1 MQTIK
6 RCFLM
11 LAVGVGVVQTDAA
24 MSQTTYPDRAIKMI
38 VAWPAGG
45 GTDNVARL
53 VAKFL
58 SERLKQPIV
67 VENKSG
73 ASGVIGTEYAAKA
86 VPDGYTI
93 QYTVADSHSIN
104 PHVFKNVSFDALKD
118 FIPVAVVGS
127 MPNVLVANN
136 SVQASNMAEFLKL
149 ARAEPD
155 RFTYAS
161 WGIASGAH
169 IRTEAFN
176 KEAKIKLRHIPYQGS
191 GPAFAA
197 IVGQQV
203 DVMMVPLGLA
213 YATAKAGKVKILG
226 VDTLQRVVEAP
237 EIPTFTE
244 MGIPVSLAFWQG
256 ILVPAK
262 TPVDVVI
269 RLNKEMNEILADSK
283 VRQALLGVGVTV
295 RSNDLQ
301 SLAQLKT
308 YMADEYQRWG
318 SVIRNAQIT
327 EK

>member
-1 MQTIK
+1 MWMTK
-6 RCFLM
+6 RSI
-11 LAVGVGVVQTDAA
+11 LAVVMGFGLVQAGTAT
-24 MSQTTYPDRAIKMI
+24 SQTQYPDRAIKMI

-53 VAKFL
+53 IAKFL
-58 SERLKQPIV
+58 GERLKQPIV

-86 VPDGYTI
+86 IPDGYTI

-118 FIPVAVVGS
+118 FTPVAVVGS

-136 SVQASNMAEFLKL
+136 SVNASNMAEFLKL

-176 KEAKIKLRHIPYQGS
+176 KETKIKIRHIPYQGS

-213 YATAKAGKVKILG
+213 HSTAKAGKVKILG
-226 VDTLQRVVEAP
+226 VDTRERVAEAP

-262 TPVDVVI
+262 TPAEVVA
-269 RLNKEMNEILADSK
+269 RLNQEMNVILADPK
-283 VRQALLGVGVTV
+283 VKQALLGVGVNV
-295 RSNDLQ
+295 RANDLQ
-301 SLAQLKT
+301 SLAQLNTFMK
-308 YMADEYQRWG
+308 DEYQRWG
-318 SVIRNAQIT
+318 SVIRDAQII

>member
-1 MQTIK
+1 MRMVK
-6 RCFLM
+6 RGILT
-11 LAVGVGVVQTDAA
+11 LVVGFAAGFTGAA
-24 MSQTTYPDRAIKMI
+24 MSQPTYPDRAIKMI

-53 VAKFL
+53 IAKFL
-58 SERLKQPIV
+58 GERLKQPIV

-73 ASGVIGTEYAAKA
+73 ASGLIGTEYAAKA
-86 VPDGYTI
+86 APDGYTI

-127 MPNVLVANN
+127 MPNVLVANS
-136 SVQASNMAEFLKL
+136 SVPASNMAEFLKL

-213 YATAKAGKVKILG
+213 YATAKAGKVKIFG

-237 EIPTFTE
+237 EVPTFTE

-269 RLNKEMNEILADSK
+269 RLNREMNEILADPK
-283 VRQALLGVGVTV
+283 VKQALLGVGVNV

-301 SLAQLKT
+301 SLAQLNT
-308 YMADEYQRWG
+308 YMANEYQRWG
-318 SVIRNAQIT
+318 SIIKDAQIT

>member
-1 MQTIK
+1 MRMVK
-6 RCFLM
+6 RCILTLVVGFG
-11 LAVGVGVVQTDAA
+11 AVFGGAA
-24 MSQTTYPDRAIKMI
+24 MSQSTYPDRAIKMI

-58 SERLKQPIV
+58 GERLKQPIV

-86 VPDGYTI
+86 APDGYTI

-104 PHVFKNVSFDALKD
+104 PHVFKSVSFNALKD

-136 SVQASNMAEFLKL
+136 SVPASNMAEFLKL

-161 WGIASGAH
+161 WGMASGAH

-213 YATAKAGKVKILG
+213 YATAKAAKVKIYG
-226 VDTLQRVVEAP
+226 VDTLQRVAEAP
-237 EIPTFTE
+237 EVPTFTE

-262 TPVDVVI
+262 TPADVVI
-269 RLNKEMNEILADSK
+269 RLNREMNEMLADVK
-283 VRQALLGVGVTV
+283 VKQALLGVGVNV

-301 SLAQLKT
+301 SLAQLNT
-308 YMADEYQRWG
+308 YMADEYLRWG
-318 SVIRNAQIT
+318 SVIRDAQIT

>member
-1 MQTIK
+1 MRMVK
-6 RCFLM
+6 RCILTLVVGFV
-11 LAVGVGVVQTDAA
+11 AVFGGAA
-24 MSQTTYPDRAIKMI
+24 MSQSTYPDRAIKMI

-53 VAKFL
+53 IAKFL
-58 SERLKQPIV
+58 GERLKQPII

-86 VPDGYTI
+86 APDGYTI

-104 PHVFKNVSFDALKD
+104 PHVFKNVSFNALKD

-136 SVQASNMAEFLKL
+136 SVPASNMAEFLKL

-213 YATAKAGKVKILG
+213 YATAKAGKVKIYG
-226 VDTLQRVVEAP
+226 VDTLQRVIEAP
-237 EIPTFTE
+237 EVPTFTE

-269 RLNKEMNEILADSK
+269 RLNREMNEILADEK
-283 VRQALLGVGVTV
+283 VKKTLLGVGVNV

-301 SLAQLKT
+301 SLARLNT
-308 YMADEYQRWG
+308 YMTDEYQRWG
-318 SVIRNAQIT
+318 SVIRDAQIT

>member
-1 MQTIK
+1 MRILK
-6 RCFLM
+6 RCILTLVVGFG
-11 LAVGVGVVQTDAA
+11 AVFGGAA
-24 MSQTTYPDRAIKMI
+24 MSQSTYPDRAIKMI

-53 VAKFL
+53 IAKFL
-58 SERLKQPIV
+58 GERLKQPIV

-86 VPDGYTI
+86 APDGYTI

-104 PHVFKNVSFDALKD
+104 PHVFKNVSFNALKD

-136 SVQASNMAEFLKL
+136 SVPASNMAEFLKL

-161 WGIASGAH
+161 WGMASGAH

-213 YATAKAGKVKILG
+213 YATAKAGKVKIYG
-226 VDTLQRVVEAP
+226 VDTLQRVLEAP
-237 EIPTFTE
+237 EVPTFTE

-269 RLNKEMNEILADSK
+269 RLNREMNVILADVK
-283 VRQALLGVGVTV
+283 VKQALLGVGVNV

-301 SLAQLKT
+301 SLAQLNA

-318 SVIRNAQIT
+318 SVIKNAQIS

>member
-1 MQTIK
+1 
-6 RCFLM
+6 M
-11 LAVGVGVVQTDAA
+11 LAVGVGVVQADAA

-86 VPDGYTI
+86 APDGYTI

-213 YATAKAGKVKILG
+213 YATAKAGKVKIFG

-283 VRQALLGVGVTV
+283 VKQALLGVGVTV

-301 SLAQLKT
+301 SLALLKA

-327 EK
+327 DK

>member
-1 MQTIK
+1 MQTVK
-6 RCFLM
+6 RSVLTLVACFGLV
-11 LAVGVGVVQTDAA
+11 LTGAVMGQG
-24 MSQTTYPDRAIKMI
+24 TYPDRAIKMI

-53 VAKFL
+53 IAKFL
-58 SERLKQPIV
+58 GERLKQPIV
-67 VENKSG
+67 VENRSG

-86 VPDGYTI
+86 APDGYTI

-136 SVQASNMAEFLKL
+136 SVPASNMADFLKL

-213 YATAKAGKVKILG
+213 YGSAKAGKVKILG
-226 VDTLQRVVEAP
+226 VDTRDRVAEAP
-237 EIPTFTE
+237 EVPTFTE

-262 TPVDVVI
+262 TPSDVVV
-269 RLNKEMNEILADSK
+269 RLNKEMNEILADPK
-283 VRQALLGVGVTV
+283 VKQALLGVGVNV

-301 SLAQLKT
+301 SLAQLDF
-308 YMADEYQRWG
+308 YMTDEYRRWG
-318 SVIRNAQIT
+318 SVIKDAQII

>member
-1 MQTIK
+1 MRMVK
-6 RCFLM
+6 RCILTLVVGFG
-11 LAVGVGVVQTDAA
+11 AVFGGAA
-24 MSQTTYPDRAIKMI
+24 MSQSTYPDRAIKMI

-53 VAKFL
+53 IAKFL
-58 SERLKQPIV
+58 GERLKQPIV

-86 VPDGYTI
+86 APDGYTI

-136 SVQASNMAEFLKL
+136 SVPASNMAEFLTL

-161 WGIASGAH
+161 WGMASGAH

-213 YATAKAGKVKILG
+213 YATAKAGKVKIYG
-226 VDTLQRVVEAP
+226 VDTLQRVMEAP
-237 EIPTFTE
+237 EVPTFTE

-269 RLNKEMNEILADSK
+269 RLNKEMNEILADVK
-283 VRQALLGVGVTV
+283 VKQALLGVGVNV

-301 SLAQLKT
+301 SLAQLNT
-308 YMADEYQRWG
+308 YMADEYRRWG
-318 SVIRNAQIT
+318 SVIKDAQIT

>member
-1 MQTIK
+1 MRMVK
-6 RCFLM
+6 RCILTLVVGFG
-11 LAVGVGVVQTDAA
+11 AVFGGAA
-24 MSQTTYPDRAIKMI
+24 MSQSTYPDRAIKMI

-53 VAKFL
+53 IAKFL
-58 SERLKQPIV
+58 GERLKQPIV

-104 PHVFKNVSFDALKD
+104 PHVFKNVSFNALKD

-136 SVQASNMAEFLKL
+136 SVPANNMAEFLKL

-161 WGIASGAH
+161 WGMASGAH

-213 YATAKAGKVKILG
+213 YATAKAGKVKIYG

-237 EIPTFTE
+237 EVPTFTE

-269 RLNKEMNEILADSK
+269 RLNREMNEILADVK
-283 VRQALLGVGVTV
+283 VQQALLGVGVNV

-301 SLAQLKT
+301 SLAQLNT
-308 YMADEYQRWG
+308 YMANEYQRWG
-318 SVIRNAQIT
+318 SVIRDAQIT

>member
-1 MQTIK
+1 MRILK
-6 RCFLM
+6 RCILTLVVGFG
-11 LAVGVGVVQTDAA
+11 AVFGGAA
-24 MSQTTYPDRAIKMI
+24 MSQSTYPDRAIKMI

-53 VAKFL
+53 IAKFL
-58 SERLKQPIV
+58 GERLKQPIV

-86 VPDGYTI
+86 APDGYTI

-104 PHVFKNVSFDALKD
+104 PHVFKNVSFNALKD

-136 SVQASNMAEFLKL
+136 SVPASNMAEFLKL

-161 WGIASGAH
+161 WGMASGAH

-213 YATAKAGKVKILG
+213 YATAKAGKVKIYG
-226 VDTLQRVVEAP
+226 VDTLQRVLEAP
-237 EIPTFTE
+237 EVPTFTE

-269 RLNKEMNEILADSK
+269 RLNREMNVILADVK
-283 VRQALLGVGVTV
+283 VKQALLGVGVNV

-301 SLAQLKT
+301 SLAQLNT
-308 YMADEYQRWG
+308 YMADEYRRWG
-318 SVIRNAQIT
+318 SVIKDAQIT

>member
-1 MQTIK
+1 MVK
-6 RCFLM
+6 RCILTLVVGFG
-11 LAVGVGVVQTDAA
+11 AVFGGAA
-24 MSQTTYPDRAIKMI
+24 MSQSTYPDRAIKMI

-53 VAKFL
+53 IAKFL
-58 SERLKQPIV
+58 GERLKQPIV

-104 PHVFKNVSFDALKD
+104 PHVFKNVSFNALKD

-136 SVQASNMAEFLKL
+136 SVPANNMAEFLKL

-161 WGIASGAH
+161 WGMASGAH

-213 YATAKAGKVKILG
+213 YATAKAGKVKIYG

-237 EIPTFTE
+237 EVPTFTE

-269 RLNKEMNEILADSK
+269 RLNREMNEILADVK
-283 VRQALLGVGVTV
+283 VQQALLGVGVNV

-301 SLAQLKT
+301 SLAQLNT
-308 YMADEYQRWG
+308 YMANEYQRWG
-318 SVIRNAQIT
+318 SVIRDAQIT

>member
-1 MQTIK
+1 
-6 RCFLM
+6 
-11 LAVGVGVVQTDAA
+11 
-24 MSQTTYPDRAIKMI
+24 
-38 VAWPAGG
+38 
-45 GTDNVARL
+45 
-53 VAKFL
+53 
-58 SERLKQPIV
+58 
-67 VENKSG
+67 
-73 ASGVIGTEYAAKA
+73 
-86 VPDGYTI
+86 
-93 QYTVADSHSIN
+93 
-104 PHVFKNVSFDALKD
+104 
-118 FIPVAVVGS
+118 
-127 MPNVLVANN
+127 
-136 SVQASNMAEFLKL
+136 MAEFLKL

-161 WGIASGAH
+161 WGMASGAH

-213 YATAKAGKVKILG
+213 YATAKAGKVKIYG
-226 VDTLQRVVEAP
+226 VDTLQRVIEAP
-237 EIPTFTE
+237 EVPTFTE

-269 RLNKEMNEILADSK
+269 RLNKEMNAILADVK
-283 VRQALLGVGVTV
+283 VKQALLGVGVNV

-301 SLAQLKT
+301 SLAQLNT
-308 YMADEYQRWG
+308 YMAAEYQRWG
-318 SVIRNAQIT
+318 SVIKDAQIT

>member
-1 MQTIK
+1 MVK
-6 RCFLM
+6 RCILTLVVGFG
-11 LAVGVGVVQTDAA
+11 AVFGGAA
-24 MSQTTYPDRAIKMI
+24 MSQSTYPDRAIKMI

-53 VAKFL
+53 IAKFL
-58 SERLKQPIV
+58 GERLKQPIV

-86 VPDGYTI
+86 APDGYTI

-136 SVQASNMAEFLKL
+136 SVPASNMAEFLTL

-161 WGIASGAH
+161 WGMASGAH

-213 YATAKAGKVKILG
+213 YATAKAGKVKIYG
-226 VDTLQRVVEAP
+226 VDTLQRVMEAP
-237 EIPTFTE
+237 EVPTFTE

-269 RLNKEMNEILADSK
+269 RLNKEMNEILADVK
-283 VRQALLGVGVTV
+283 VKQALLGVGVNV

-301 SLAQLKT
+301 SLAQLNT
-308 YMADEYQRWG
+308 YMADEYRRWG
-318 SVIRNAQIT
+318 SVIKDAQIT

>member
-1 MQTIK
+1 MRMVQ
-6 RCFLM
+6 RCILTLVVGFS
-11 LAVGVGVVQTDAA
+11 AVFGGAA
-24 MSQTTYPDRAIKMI
+24 MSQSTYPDRAIKMI

-53 VAKFL
+53 IAKFL
-58 SERLKQPIV
+58 GERLKQPIV

-86 VPDGYTI
+86 APDGYTI

-136 SVQASNMAEFLKL
+136 SVPASNMAEFLKL

-161 WGIASGAH
+161 WGMASGAH

-213 YATAKAGKVKILG
+213 YATAKAGKVKIYG
-226 VDTLQRVVEAP
+226 VDTLQRVIEAP
-237 EIPTFTE
+237 EVPTFTE

-262 TPVDVVI
+262 TPIDVVI
-269 RLNKEMNEILADSK
+269 RLNKEMNAILADVK
-283 VRQALLGVGVTV
+283 VKQALLGVGVNV

-301 SLAQLKT
+301 SLAQLNT
-308 YMADEYQRWG
+308 YMAAEYQRWG
-318 SVIRNAQIT
+318 SVIKDAQIT